1 MISTLVL
8 VAAVG
13 VGAETIPSK
22 FIGKGATQRVG
33 GYSPIRAE
41 MNDDA
46 SAVKKA
52 PEGLGAPKYGMVKLG
67 DKSFGFI
74 LDEPEGKDARL
85 FVDGNAD
92 GDFTNDGA
100 AQWAS
105 RKMGNLTM
113 YDGNC
118 EVTLAADRRGTVNLY
133 RFDPSDPQRAALKN
147 TILYYADYG
156 YELELDLDGKT
167 FGTFVGG
174 EPTAR
179 TSLWIDRDGNKIRS
193 AKREMVAVGRPFN
206 FTGTTYELKMGD
218 NGLQLAKAE
227 NELPVT
233 PLPPDLSVG
242 KKAPPFKMTALD
254 GKEIEFPKSYTGKLV
269 MIDFW
274 ATWCGPCIAELPN
287 VKKAYETWHD
297 KGFEILGV
305 SFDRQ
310 DMAEKVAAFTKEKGM
325 PWAQIYEGKMWD
337 TTLGEIYDVSGIPFV
352 LLVDGD
358 SGEIVATVRNL
369 RGPGL
374 SEFIGKALEKK
385 NRDVQ

>member
-13 VGAETIPSK
+13 VGAEPVQTR
-22 FIGKGATQRVG
+22 FIGSGATQRVG

-46 SAVKKA
+46 SAVKTA
-52 PEGLGAPKYGMVKLG
+52 PDGLASPKYGTIKIG
-67 DKSFGFI
+67 TRSFGFI

-92 GDFTNDGA
+92 GDFTNDGVA
-100 AQWAS
+100 KWES
-105 RKMGNLTM
+105 RKAGNLTM
-113 YDGNC
+113 HNGSF
-118 EVTLAADRRGTVNLY
+118 EVALDADRRGTVNAY
-133 RFDPSDPQRAALKN
+133 RFDPTDPQRAPLKN
-147 TILYYADYG
+147 TVLYYADYG
-156 YELELDLDGKT
+156 YELELNLDGKAFST
-167 FGTFVGG
+167 FLGG

-193 AKREMVAVGRPFN
+193 AKREMIAVGRPFN
-206 FTGTTYELKMGD
+206 FTGTTYELRLGD
-218 NGLQLAKAE
+218 GGLQLAKAE
-227 NELPVT
+227 QELPVT
-233 PLPPDLSVG
+233 PLPPDLAVG
-242 KKAPPFKMTALD
+242 KKALPFKMTALD
-254 GKEIEFPKSYTGKLV
+254 GKEIEFPKSYAGKLV
-269 MIDFW
+269 MLDFW

-305 SFDRQ
+305 SFDNK
-310 DMAEKVAAFTKEKGM
+310 DMAEKVAAFAQEKGM
-325 PWAQIYEGKMWD
+325 PWEQIYEGKMWD
-337 TTLGEIYDVSGIPFV
+337 TTLGEMYDVSSIPFV

-358 SGEIVATVRNL
+358 SGEIVATVKNL

-374 SEFIGKALEKK
+374 SDFIGKALAKK
-385 NRDVQ
+385 NRDIQ